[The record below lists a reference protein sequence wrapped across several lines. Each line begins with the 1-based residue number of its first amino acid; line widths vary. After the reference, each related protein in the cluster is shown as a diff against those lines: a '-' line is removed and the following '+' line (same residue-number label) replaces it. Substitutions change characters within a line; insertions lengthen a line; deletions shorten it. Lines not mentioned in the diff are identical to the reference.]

1 MNIIIKNVALEVTRR
16 CNLECR
22 HCMRG
27 DSQNIDMDYKYID
40 YVLRNNHLIM
50 VLFFSGG
57 EPLLNSKAIIYTI
70 NKIIDENLEV
80 LAIGFNTNG
89 TIYDEELIDALLRYT
104 QYALKNFSEFY
115 QEKFHNTPVGITFS
129 DDQYHQNNDDVIEKY
144 LKTKDKI
151 KYTKTGKLDVLDD
164 DLLLSGRGKDMFFG
178 RYFEFKNKPLDI
190 MKLDDDSYILN
201 NDFYITANGDITTQG
216 DGSYSD
222 MDIDNF
228 GRLNSNS
235 FYNFVKEKYEN
246 RDDKLLI
253 KHILK

>member
-1 MNIIIKNVALEVTRR
+1 MIKKNAIRLTESDLKRIITESVKRALRE
-16 CNLECR
+16 
-22 HCMRG
+22 
-27 DSQNIDMDYKYID
+27 
-40 YVLRNNHLIM
+40 NN
-50 VLFFSGG
+50 
-57 EPLLNSKAIIYTI
+57 E
-70 NKIIDENLEV
+70 
-80 LAIGFNTNG
+80 
-89 TIYDEELIDALLRYT
+89 
-104 QYALKNFSEFY
+104 
-115 QEKFHNTPVGITFS
+115 
-129 DDQYHQNNDDVIEKY
+129 DVIKKY

-151 KYTKTGKLDVLDD
+151 KYTKTGKLEVLDD
-164 DLLLSGRGKDMFFG
+164 DLLLSGRGKNMFFG

-201 NDFYITANGDITTQG
+201 NNFYITANGDITTQG

-235 FYNFVKEKYEN
+235 FYNFVKENHEN

>member
-1 MNIIIKNVALEVTRR
+1 M
-16 CNLECR
+16 
-22 HCMRG
+22 M
-27 DSQNIDMDYKYID
+27 
-40 YVLRNNHLIM
+40 
-50 VLFFSGG
+50 
-57 EPLLNSKAIIYTI
+57 IYYCLVVV
-70 NKIIDENLEV
+70 KIC
-80 LAIGFNTNG
+80 
-89 TIYDEELIDALLRYT
+89 
-104 QYALKNFSEFY
+104 
-115 QEKFHNTPVGITFS
+115 
-129 DDQYHQNNDDVIEKY
+129 
-144 LKTKDKI
+144 
-151 KYTKTGKLDVLDD
+151 
-164 DLLLSGRGKDMFFG
+164 FFG

-235 FYNFVKEKYEN
+235 FYNFVKENHEN